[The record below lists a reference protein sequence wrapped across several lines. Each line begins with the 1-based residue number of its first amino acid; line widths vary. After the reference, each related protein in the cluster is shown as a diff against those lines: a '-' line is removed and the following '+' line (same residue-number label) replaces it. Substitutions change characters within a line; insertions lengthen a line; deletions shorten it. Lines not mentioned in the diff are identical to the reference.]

1 MKVTFKQDSDVLS
14 LVEPEDNAAIL
25 SQMPSSIDGPF
36 IYRVEYGIDIVKAL
50 QHGST
55 SVDILVSAFPIVSSD
70 PASLTKSSTPQELL
84 NNLLLRNPL
93 RKDSVRTSAQNAIVV
108 HKSDFTKAIDNTALR
123 SLKQR
128 VSGTNVNQNGASRTA
143 IVQGNNVVNVGSL
156 GNTDLPVFDSQN
168 TEPESNVLSFQS
180 LAKSLLSTGNEDP
193 AQILGKRTNE
203 IATLKNQV
211 AGLLSNTNY
220 KDASLS
226 RSVRD
231 ALLGPKQNNPRSST
245 NELDNNAVV
254 GTWSPNKP
262 VTKTTTVVEYVSI
275 DNNLISSSTFYLSF
289 RIRNSRG
296 VTIQTITKLI
306 RHDLQMAI
314 FRLPVKPPTI
324 QQYNKAGFGQVIV
337 AAKQQDI
344 NGEAIRLYR
353 KDTTSSLKTALWTLV
368 GQQNTVSGDD
378 YVRFVD
384 YYNSTHP
391 VIYRAMTVNGEGIAG
406 ADFASLMVRTGK
418 TGVPSLARGNPVHN
432 PSWSESFVSI
442 TGSPQSNNTVS
453 ITISDFPTDVIAF
466 KLYRRDLSVIEGYP
480 GTMVDEGLFYL
491 LERESNGESVQI
503 IDRDVLVNR
512 IYEYSCKLLYKT
524 GREVDSPVPLV
535 LANKPIQN
543 NIVSISITPPVIEQS
558 GNDVDV
564 SFVITKEILQNSA
577 DRVKKFL
584 TEQGFIGEFQDE
596 IIADRSKLGQLF
608 AVVVQRTNLS
618 NGMVED
624 FGVLPDDNFSDRSV
638 GIARGVVNPEPGVNY
653 RYTITTYARSIET
666 MLPTLS
672 KTGDA
677 GTSLAYSYLPSEW
690 LHPITLANGNI
701 VSENSLRRNYA
712 SLDFTFGT
720 IVDVKEFDIAL
731 AEIKPTVNSATASVI
746 SNNKVI
752 VRWTIQGDTTKI
764 DHFLI
769 VLEMLGGSLRT
780 TVGKAHSLVGNSN
793 TIEWIDLLE
802 NNESGGL
809 TYVIIP
815 IYLDY
820 SYGVETRTNEILV

>member
-156 GNTDLPVFDSQN
+156 GSTDLPVFDSQN
-168 TEPESNVLSFQS
+168 IEPESNVLSFQS

-220 KDASLS
+220 KDASLN

-231 ALLGPKQNNPRSST
+231 SLLGPKQNNPRSST

-324 QQYNKAGFGQVIV
+324 QQYNKTGFGQVII

-418 TGVPSLARGNPVHN
+418 TGVPSLARGNPVHS

-524 GREVDSPVPLV
+524 GREVDSPIPLV

-558 GNDVDV
+558 GNDIDV
-564 SFVITKEILQNSA
+564 SFVITKEVLQNSA

-624 FGVLPDDNFSDRSV
+624 FGVLPGDNFSDRSV

-672 KTGDA
+672 KEGDA

>member
-1 MKVTFKQDSDVLS
+1 MKVTFKQDSDILS
-14 LVEPEDNAAIL
+14 LVEPEDNAATL
-25 SQMPSSIDGPF
+25 SKMPGRIDGPF
-36 IYRVEYGIDIVKAL
+36 VYRVEYGIDIAKAL

-55 SVDILVSAFPIVSSD
+55 SVDVLVSPFPIVSSD
-70 PASLTKSSTPQELL
+70 PASLTKSSTTQELL
-84 NNLLLRNPL
+84 SNLLLRNPL
-93 RKDSVRTSAQNAIVV
+93 RKDSVRTSAQTAIVV
-108 HKSDFTKAIDNTALR
+108 HRSDFTKVIDNSSLR
-123 SLKQR
+123 ALKQQ
-128 VSGTNVNQNGASRTA
+128 VAGTNVKQGGASRTA
-143 IVQGNNVVNVGSL
+143 IVQGNKVVSVGSL

-168 TEPESNVLSFQS
+168 TEPESTVLSFQS

-193 AQILGKRTNE
+193 AQILGKKTNE

-211 AGLLSNTNY
+211 GGLLSNTKF
-220 KDASLS
+220 KDAALS
-226 RSVRD
+226 KAVRD
-231 ALLGPKQNNPRSST
+231 SLLGIKQNNPRSST
-245 NELDNNAVV
+245 NELSNDSVV

-262 VTKTTTVVEYVSI
+262 ITKFKTVVEYISI
-275 DNNLISSSTFYLSF
+275 DNNLISSSTFYLTF

-296 VTIQTITKLI
+296 VTIQTITKLV

-314 FRLPVKPPTI
+314 FRLPVKPPMI
-324 QQYNKAGFGQVIV
+324 QQYNKTGFGQVII
-337 AAKQQDI
+337 ATKQEDI

-353 KDTTSSLKTALWTLV
+353 KDTTTSLKTALWTLV
-368 GQQNTVSGDD
+368 GQQNTISGDD

-391 VIYRAMTVNGEGIAG
+391 VIYRAVTVNRDGIAG
-406 ADFASLMVRTGK
+406 ADFASLMVRTSK
-418 TGVPSLARGNPVHN
+418 AGVPALARGNPVHN

-442 TGSPQSNNTVS
+442 TGSPQNNNTVS
-453 ITISDFPTDVIAF
+453 LTISDFPTDVIAF
-466 KLYRRDLSVIEGYP
+466 KLYRRDLSIIEGYP
-480 GTMVDEGLFYL
+480 GTLVDDGLFYL
-491 LERESNGESVQI
+491 PEREGNGESVQV

-524 GREVDSPVPLV
+524 GREVDSPIPLV

-543 NIVSISITPPVIEQS
+543 NIVSISITPPVMEQS

-564 SFVITKEILQNSA
+564 SFVITKEVLQNSA

-624 FGVLPDDNFSDRSV
+624 FGVLPDDNFSDRAV
-638 GIARGVVNPEPGVNY
+638 GIARGVVNPEPGVSY
-653 RYTITTYARSIET
+653 RYTITTYARNIET

-672 KTGDA
+672 KEGDA
-677 GTSLAYSYLPSEW
+677 GTPLAYSYLPSEW

-720 IVDVKEFDIAL
+720 IVDVKEFDISL
-731 AEIKPTVNSATASVI
+731 AEIRPTVNSATARVI
-746 SNNKVI
+746 SEDKVV

-769 VLEMLGGSLRT
+769 ILEMLGGSLRT
-780 TVGKAHSLVGNSN
+780 TVGKAHSLTGNSN
-793 TIEWIDLLE
+793 IIEWIDLLE

-809 TYVIIP
+809 TYVIVP
-815 IYLDY
+815 VYLDY
-820 SYGVETRTNEILV
+820 SSGVETRTNEILI

>member
-168 TEPESNVLSFQS
+168 IEPESNVLSFQS

-231 ALLGPKQNNPRSST
+231 ALLGSKQNNPRSST

-324 QQYNKAGFGQVIV
+324 QQYNKTGFGQVIV

-391 VIYRAMTVNGEGIAG
+391 VIYRAITVNGEGIAG

>member
-168 TEPESNVLSFQS
+168 IEPESNVLSFQS

-314 FRLPVKPPTI
+314 FKLPVKPPTI
-324 QQYNKAGFGQVIV
+324 QQYNKTGFGQVIV

>member
-168 TEPESNVLSFQS
+168 IEPESNVLSFQS

>member
-168 TEPESNVLSFQS
+168 IEPESNVLSFQS

-231 ALLGPKQNNPRSST
+231 ALLGSKQNNPRSST
-245 NELDNNAVV
+245 NELANNAVV